1 MNKVTSLLA
10 LLALLTLLFSACE
23 SSQDLPIDED
33 FPVDIPIVQES
44 IMNLCLDFELEEN
57 VISSEEEYLIIEA
70 LSQRFDD
77 FEVFLDQKTDVISDS
92 RLLTSDVVEVDP
104 LLVERYI
111 EVNSQPSFWGE
122 NLSMR
127 FDLIPDEEIACL
139 FENYFWDDFYAKY
152 PDSEGIISFGR
163 PVINDNGEALVIT
176 SYSCNTLCGGGSS
189 LTLVKENGIWVIDE
203 VIVTWLN

>member
-1 MNKVTSLLA
+1 MKQIITRLS
-10 LLALLTLLFSACE
+10 LLALLTLLFSACD
-23 SSQDLPIDED
+23 SSEDLPIDML
-33 FPVDIPIVQES
+33 PVEPES
-44 IMNLCLDFELEEN
+44 AGNLCLDFELEEN

-92 RLLTSDVVEVDP
+92 RLLTSDIVEVDP
-104 LLVERYI
+104 LLVERYT
-111 EVNSQPSFWGE
+111 EVNSQPSFWGA

-127 FDLIPDEEIACL
+127 FDLIPDEEITCL

-152 PDSEGIISFGR
+152 PDSKGIISFGR

-189 LTLVKENGIWVIDE
+189 LTLVKENDIWVVDE
-203 VIVTWLN
+203 VIVTWIH

>member
-1 MNKVTSLLA
+1 MKQIITRLS
-10 LLALLTLLFSACE
+10 LLALLTLLFSACD
-23 SSQDLPIDED
+23 SSSENLPIDML
-33 FPVDIPIVQES
+33 PVEPES
-44 IMNLCLDFELEEN
+44 AGNLCLDFELEEN

-92 RLLTSDVVEVDP
+92 RLLTSDIVEVDP

-111 EVNSQPSFWGE
+111 EVNSQPSFWGA

-127 FDLIPDEEIACL
+127 FDLIPDEEITCL
-139 FENYFWDDFYAKY
+139 FENYFWDDFYSKY
-152 PDSEGIISFGR
+152 PDSKGIISFGR

-189 LTLVKENGIWVIDE
+189 LTLVKENDIWVVDE
-203 VIVTWLN
+203 VIVTWIH